1 MEGVALTV
9 LLPLPLGDRE
19 GDEEVEVQSV
29 GVPVL
34 QKESV
39 REGVSELVGERLS
52 VAEGE
57 MEDEPEELELELEL
71 SVTVTEPLAL
81 IEGH

>member
-9 LLPLPLGDRE
+9 LLPLPLGDKV

-39 REGVSELVGERLS
+39 REGVRELVGERLS

-57 MEDEPEELELELEL
+57 MEDEPEGQKLELEL

>member
-9 LLPLPLGDRE
+9 LLPLLLGDRE

-39 REGVSELVGERLS
+39 REGVRELVGERLS

-57 MEDEPEELELELEL
+57 MEDEPEGQKLELEL